1 MGGSRT
7 LRAESVGMQ
16 VWKGRHAW
24 WFAVQAILVLLA
36 PAVLCAFASLS
47 EARRLTSSQ
56 ADIAARV
63 LMHQAQTMSAYAWR
77 VVDELGPLAGR
88 PCSMA
93 EPTLQYMGS
102 ISPYLRSLLF
112 VRNDTVEC
120 AAGVNNGMRRLSM
133 LLPTLSALPQGR
145 SIASVAGTASSE
157 SRPAVVFAQNWN
169 DVTVVAVL
177 DGQYLIDLLNTVAD
191 LRSYHVEMHFGTGVS
206 IHSQGYPVG
215 DPGPMA
221 QVRRLQSD
229 DYAVQV
235 SVTVPAKDV
244 YAAWRRV
251 ALEFLPATLVL
262 AGALGFIAWRLRLRQ
277 LSPVESLRRAM
288 RAGEFYLCYQPIYDV
303 RQGQCM
309 GVEALMRW
317 RTASGEDVRPDVFI
331 AQAETHGMIVPLTL
345 HLFELIER
353 DVAQW
358 PLRPGFHVGVNLAAE
373 HLASARLVS
382 DVSQLRRVLQQ
393 RHIVLVLEITERSLV
408 SDDDTARRNLEAL
421 RATGALVAIDDF
433 GVGNCSLSYLHRFPA
448 DYLKIDRGFVSAI
461 ESVDGEAPVL
471 DAIIALAARLGLQ
484 VVAEGVENDV
494 QLRYLQARN
503 VSYIQGYLYGKP
515 MPCGNL
521 VVWLLQHGHEP
532 LQPVLSAVQE
542 EVSA

>member
-1 MGGSRT
+1 
-7 LRAESVGMQ
+7 MQ
-16 VWKGRHAW
+16 VWRGQHAW
-24 WFAVQAILVLLA
+24 WFVVQAVLVLLA

-47 EARRLTSSQ
+47 EARRLTSTQ

-112 VRNDTVEC
+112 ARDDVIEC
-120 AAGVNNGMRRLSM
+120 AAGVNSNVRRLSV

-145 SIASVAGTASSE
+145 SIASVGVTAASE
-157 SRPAVVFAQNWN
+157 TRPAVIFAQNLD
-169 DVTVVAVL
+169 DVTVLAVL

-206 IHSQGYPVG
+206 IRSQGYQG
-215 DPGPMA
+215 GAAGSMA
-221 QVRRLQSD
+221 QVRRLRSD
-229 DYAVQV
+229 DDAVQV
-235 SVTVPAKDV
+235 SVTVPAEDV

-251 ALEFLPATLVL
+251 ALEFLPATLLL

-277 LSPVESLRRAM
+277 LSPVESLRRGM

-303 RQGQCM
+303 KLGLCM

-317 RTASGEDVRPDVFI
+317 RTPSGEEVRPDIFI

-358 PLRPGFHVGVNLAAE
+358 PLRPGLHIGVNLAAE
-373 HLASARLVS
+373 HLASSHLVT
-382 DVSQLRRVLQQ
+382 DVSHLRSVLQQ
-393 RHIVLVLEITERSLV
+393 RQIVLVLEITERSLV

-433 GVGNCSLSYLHRFPA
+433 GVGNCSLSYLHRFPV

-471 DAIIALAARLGLQ
+471 DAIIALAGRLKLQ
-484 VVAEGVENDV
+484 VVAEGVETEM
-494 QLRYLQARN
+494 QLRYLRARN
-503 VSYIQGYLYGKP
+503 VSYIQGYLYGRP
-515 MPCGNL
+515 MPCADL
-521 VVWLLQHGHEP
+521 VPWLLQDGHEP
-532 LQPVLSAVQE
+532 LAPSLAASA
-542 EVSA
+542 AHLPA